1 MKILKLTVVAPAL
14 ITLLYS
20 CNGNTTDTKSNV
32 VTDTIKTEQKTVERD
47 TLIDSQ
53 NFQNFWL
60 GFRKIILSKEPKG
73 IDEVVD
79 IPFEVYGF
87 EDSDPRIKL
96 SDTDSINTVFKKF
109 LSESNV
115 SYPNINNHFELI
127 NNITQ
132 LEAFPGYAASENWRR
147 IEQMEFMNKGN
158 GWKLSRVYLDTKEL
172 KKKH

>member
-1 MKILKLTVVAPAL
+1 MKIIRSTVITAL
-14 ITLLYS
+14 IILLYS
-20 CNGNTTDTKSNV
+20 CNRNTTETKNNIVADTVKSA
-32 VTDTIKTEQKTVERD
+32 QKTVERD

-60 GFRKIILSKEPKG
+60 GFRKVILSKESKG
-73 IDEVVD
+73 INEVVD
-79 IPFEVYGF
+79 IPFEAYGF

-96 SDTDSINTVFKKF
+96 SDADSINIVFKKF

-115 SYPNINNHFELI
+115 SYPNINNHLELI

-147 IEQMEFMNKGN
+147 IEQMEFMNDGN
-158 GWKLSRVYLDTKEL
+158 GWRLSRIYLDTKGF
-172 KKKH
+172 KASH